1 MTTNNELG
9 AACVE
14 NEDPSYDKQGHIH
27 SRSVA
32 DLWAGA
38 ENLNKHK
45 CNQPTDRPMDRF
57 QRQVSVTKD
66 NALVKKNED
75 CSHDN

>member
-57 QRQVSVTKD
+57 
-66 NALVKKNED
+66 
-75 CSHDN
+75 